1 MNKKRIINCAAAILM
16 AAVSLS
22 AQNKSAGINLSIWKG
37 ISTQP
42 LDSTQTSYINLG
54 IFSTMNRLNGAGV
67 NVLGSVVRRDMN
79 GIQLSG
85 ISSLTGGSMRGI
97 QLSGICNV
105 NGNRMAGLSAS
116 GLINI
121 AGDDARGMMLS
132 GLSNITGDRTAG
144 IVVGGLLNVAGESAA
159 GVQLSGMANITGKN
173 LTGISLSGLLNV
185 AGNDMTGL
193 QVAGLINVAG
203 AKMAGMQVGLFNYAT
218 RAYGVQLGL
227 VNYRQKEMKG
237 IQLGLINASPTTE
250 IDILMYGG
258 SRTAGNIGARFK
270 NGMLYTIVGLGGYRL
285 DLNDKFSATASYRAG
300 VSVPVCGR
308 LSLSGDVGYEHIEA
322 FDNKDTA
329 TPARLYALQT
339 RINAELKLAPRF
351 GFFLSGGYDWTRRYG
366 HAGNFDNGL
375 FGEAGII
382 FSTK

>member
-1 MNKKRIINCAAAILM
+1 M

-42 LDSTQTSYINLG
+42 LDSTQTSYLNLG
-54 IFSTMNRLNGAGV
+54 IFSTMNRLNGAGM
-67 NVLGSVVRRDMN
+67 NVLGSVVRGDMN
-79 GIQLSG
+79 GMQLSG
-85 ISSLTGGSMRGI
+85 LSSLTGGSMRGM

-105 NGNRMAGLSAS
+105 NGDEMAGLSAS

-121 AGDDARGMMLS
+121 AGDEACGMMLS

-173 LTGISLSGLLNV
+173 FAGIALSGLLNV
-185 AGNDMTGL
+185 VGKDMTGL
-193 QVAGLINVAG
+193 QIAGLVNVAG
-203 AKMAGMQVGLFNYAT
+203 EKMTGAQLGLLNVAVQNS
-218 RAYGVQLGL
+218 GLQLGL
-227 VNYRQKEMKG
+227 VNYHDKKSKG
-237 IQLGLINASPTTE
+237 MQLGLVNFSPTTE
-250 IDILMYGG
+250 VDILMYSG

-270 NGMLYTIVGLGGYRL
+270 NGMLYTIVGLGGYRFH
-285 DLNDKFSATASYRAG
+285 LNDRFSATASYRAG

-308 LSLSGDVGYEHIEA
+308 LSFSGDVGYEHIEA
-322 FDNKDTA
+322 FDNKDAA

-339 RINAELKLAPRF
+339 RINAELKLTSRF
-351 GFFLSGGYDWTRRYG
+351 GLFLSGGYDWTRRYG

-382 FSTK
+382 LSTK